1 MIALFNAVQIVPA
14 LLLIL
19 VGAPMLPIL
28 APGHYEATLMGVL
41 IGEALLFLFLTRAA
55 DTQYRIASFTQA
67 VWLFA
72 FAWTAIHFLGG
83 VQFRLNLTI
92 AFATAAL
99 IGTQAH
105 PVHSVYI
112 ILLTIAGAGVAVSNR
127 LFGFLPGTQP
137 STVQNIP
144 EFVFSIF
151 FPVVSVMLFQI
162 VLLGFKRGKPV
173 AARPAP
179 PPEAAK
185 PVPKDDR
192 PTPTGSVIMTTD
204 GEMVDPG
211 QPPSEST
218 ATQYFNR
225 VYLANQGDQALKDM
239 KDILNTVVYFMS
251 RNFKAYTSLGF
262 LVSEL
267 GDKLTLNAVVTK
279 SRNLNYECEIEFGQG
294 VIGSAVNK
302 PAGFITGNLRSYT
315 GDLEYYTQQ
324 ENINSM
330 MIMRVMDNQ
339 SKRIQGLLVVDSEN
353 MRAFTDE
360 HKELMYRFTQ
370 IASAM
375 ITSAKLTYQMNKVAI
390 QADLQYEIAK
400 KLSESLKVEEVID
413 VLTQSLMRTFEH
425 DRLII
430 IAYNSATAKG
440 AVWRII
446 GDPGNIAEGME
457 FDIHDQRSLYGSV
470 FRNRRSVVSQ
480 GFRIEQSFVRFD
492 RDEPAEA
499 KPQDILIAPIHDDRQ
514 AVWAVIGLESNKP
527 GVYSQSELQLLKTI
541 MANVTT
547 ALTKARMY
555 TEMEKLATID
565 GLTQIANHRKFQD
578 IMTMELER
586 SQRYNTPLTLLLMDI
601 DHFKKFNDTYGH
613 PVGDLVLQMVAKA
626 LQGSI
631 RNTDYC
637 ARYGGEEF
645 VVVLIQADEAQSR
658 VLAERIRKAVES
670 LQIQN
675 DDKILRVTV
684 SIGSAT
690 FPFDGGTKQELI
702 DNSDKSMYASKQ
714 GGRNRVSFFSEVKHT
729 PAGIAPA
736 PH

>member
-1 MIALFNAVQIVPA
+1 MMAFLTAMQILPALALCLLGAPILPVPA
-14 LLLIL
+14 LS
-19 VGAPMLPIL
+19 
-28 APGHYEATLMGVL
+28 HYEATLMGVL
-41 IGEALLFLFLTRAA
+41 VAEALIFLFLTRS
-55 DTQYRIASFTQA
+55 TESQYRIGSFAQA

-72 FAWTAIHFLGG
+72 FAWMAIHLLGG
-83 VQFRLNLTI
+83 VQYRLNLTI
-92 AFATAAL
+92 ALATAAL

-112 ILLTIAGAGVAVSNR
+112 ILLTIASAVSLVTNR
-127 LFGFLPGTQP
+127 LYGFMPGSP
-137 STVQNIP
+137 ASAVQNIP
-144 EFVFSIF
+144 EYVFSIF
-151 FPVVSVMLFQI
+151 FPVVSVTVFQA
-162 VLLGFKRGKPV
+162 VLLGFKHGMPV
-173 AARPAP
+173 AARKPVTV
-179 PPEAAK
+179 PEA
-185 PVPKDDR
+185 PVAPLAGVDI
-192 PTPTGSVIMTTD
+192 PTPKGSVILSGD
-204 GEMVDPG
+204 DN
-211 QPPSEST
+211 QPEASQ
-218 ATQYFNR
+218 ATQFFKR
-225 VYLANQGDQALKDM
+225 VYLENQGDQALKDM

-279 SRNLNYECEIEFGQG
+279 SRNLNYDCVIEFGKG
-294 VIGSAVNK
+294 TIGSAVNK
-302 PAGFITGNLRSYT
+302 PAGFVTGNLRSYT
-315 GDLEYYTQQ
+315 GELEYYSQQ

-425 DRLII
+425 DRLVI
-430 IAYNSATAKG
+430 IAYNSASAKG

-446 GDPGNIAEGME
+446 GDPGIIAEGME
-457 FDIHDQRSLYGSV
+457 FDIHDDRSLYGSV

-480 GFRIEQSFVRFD
+480 GFRLEKSFVRFD
-492 RDEPAEA
+492 RDEPPEA
-499 KPQDILIAPIHDDRQ
+499 RPQDILIAPIHDDRQ
-514 AVWAVIGLESNKP
+514 SVWAVVGLESNRG
-527 GVYSQSELQLLKTI
+527 GVYSQPELQLLKTI

-578 IMTMELER
+578 IMTMEMER

-645 VVVLIQADEAQSR
+645 VVVLIQADEAQSHI
-658 VLAERIRKAVES
+658 LAERIRKAVES

-675 DDKILRVTV
+675 DGKILRVTV

-690 FPFDGGTKQELI
+690 YPFDAGSKQELI
-702 DNSDKSMYASKQ
+702 DNSDKAMYASKQ
-714 GGRNRVSFFSEVKHT
+714 GGRNRVSFFSQVKGT
-729 PAGIAPA
+729 PAAISPA

>member
-1 MIALFNAVQIVPA
+1 MKSIFPILEIVPA
-14 LLLIL
+14 ILICL
-19 VGAPMLPIL
+19 FGVHFLPVL
-28 APGHYEATLMGVL
+28 HTHYEAMLMLALVV
-41 IGEALLFLFLTRAA
+41 EAILFLFLTRSS
-55 DTQYRIASFTQA
+55 DSQYRMGTFTQ
-67 VWLFA
+67 VIWLFA
-72 FAWTAIHFLGG
+72 FAWVSMHLLGG
-83 VQFRLNLTI
+83 IQFRLNLVVI
-92 AFATAAL
+92 FATAAL
-99 IGTQAH
+99 IGTLSH

-112 ILLTIAGAGVAVSNR
+112 ILLTIVAALIDVTNR
-127 LFGFLPGTQP
+127 LYGYLPGSPP
-137 STVQNIP
+137 SNIQNIP
-144 EFVFSIF
+144 EFVFSVF
-151 FPVVSVMLFQI
+151 FPVVTVVLFQV
-162 VLLGFKRGKPV
+162 VLLGFKRDSGGAPAK
-173 AARPAP
+173 AAPAP
-179 PPEAAK
+179 EPVTSPILSAK
-185 PVPKDDR
+185 DRATPK
-192 PTPTGSVIMTTD
+192 GSVILSQD
-204 GEMVDPG
+204 AQLADPASAS
-211 QPPSEST
+211 QFFS
-218 ATQYFNR
+218 R
-225 VYLANQGDQALKDM
+225 VYLENQGEQALRDM

-251 RNFKAYTSLGF
+251 RNFKAYTSIGF

-267 GDKLTLNAVVTK
+267 GDKLAINSVVTK
-279 SRNLNYECEIEFGQG
+279 SRNLNYDCVIEFGKG

-302 PAGFITGNLRSYT
+302 PAGFITGNLKSYT
-315 GDLEYYTQQ
+315 GELEYYSEK

-330 MIMRVMDNQ
+330 MIMRIMDNQ
-339 SKRIQGLLVVDSEN
+339 SKSIQGLLVVDSEN

-400 KLSESLKVEEVID
+400 KLSESLKVEEVIE

-430 IAYNSATAKG
+430 CAYNAATAKG
-440 AVWRII
+440 TLWRVI
-446 GDPGNIAEGME
+446 GNSDGVAEGME
-457 FDIHDQRSLYGSV
+457 FDIHNERSLYGSI

-480 GFRIEQSFVRFD
+480 GFRNETRYVRFD
-492 RDEPAEA
+492 KDEPPEV
-499 KPQDILIAPIHDDRQ
+499 KPQDILMAPIHDDRQ
-514 AVWAVIGLESNKP
+514 SVWAVVGLESNRP
-527 GVYSQSELQLLKTI
+527 GVYSQTELQLLKTI

-578 IMTMELER
+578 IMTQELER
-586 SQRYNTPLTLLLMDI
+586 SQRYNTPMTLLLMDI

-613 PVGDLVLQMVAKA
+613 PVGDLVLQQVAKA

-645 VVVLIQADEAQSR
+645 VVVLIQADETQSQ

-670 LQIQN
+670 VQIAN

-690 FPFDGGTKQELI
+690 FPMDGTTKQDLI
-702 DNSDKSMYASKQ
+702 DNADKAMYFSKQ
-714 GGRNRVSFFSEVKHT
+714 GGRNRVSYFSQIRGT
-729 PAGIAPA
+729 AAAAAPA
-736 PH
+736 AH

>member
-1 MIALFNAVQIVPA
+1 MIGFLNAMQIIPA
-14 LLLIL
+14 LLLVL
-19 VGAPMLPIL
+19 AGAPVLPVPFL
-28 APGHYEATLMGVL
+28 GHYETSLMGAV
-41 IGEALLFLFLTRAA
+41 IVQALLFLFLTRAA
-55 DTQYRIASFTQA
+55 NTQYRIASFAQA
-67 VWLFA
+67 LWLFA
-72 FAWTAIHFLGG
+72 FAWCCIQMLGG
-83 VQFRLNLTI
+83 IQFRLNL
-92 AFATAAL
+92 ALLLATAAL
-99 IGTQAH
+99 IGTQSH

-112 ILLTIAGAGVAVSNR
+112 LLLTIAAAISVVANR
-127 LFGFLPGTQP
+127 IYGFLPGATP

-151 FPVVSVMLFQI
+151 FPVLSVILFQV

-173 AARPAP
+173 AARQAPAP
-179 PPEAAK
+179 EVPTAA
-185 PVPKDDR
+185 PKNDK
-192 PTPTGSVIMTTD
+192 PTPTGSVIMTMD
-204 GEMVDPG
+204 HDIVDPN
-211 QPPSEST
+211 QAS
-218 ATQYFNR
+218 QHFNR
-225 VYLANQGDQALKDM
+225 VYLSNQGDQALKDM

-262 LVSEL
+262 LVSDL

-302 PAGFITGNLRSYT
+302 PGGFITGNLRSYT
-315 GDLEYYTQQ
+315 GDLEYYKEK

-425 DRLII
+425 DRLVI

-440 AVWRII
+440 AVWRLI

-480 GFRIEQSFVRFD
+480 GFRVEQSFVRFD
-492 RDEPAEA
+492 KDEPAEV

-514 AVWAVIGLESNKP
+514 AVWAVVGLESNRG

-578 IMTMELER
+578 IMTMEMER

-613 PVGDLVLQMVAKA
+613 PVGDLVLQQVAKA

-658 VLAERIRKAVES
+658 ILAERIRKAVES
-670 LQIQN
+670 VQIQN

-690 FPFDGGTKQELI
+690 FPFDAANKQELI
-702 DNSDKSMYASKQ
+702 DNSDKAMYASKQ
-714 GGRNRVSFFSEVKHT
+714 GGRNQVSFFSQVRGT
-729 PAGIAPA
+729 PAAIAPA

>member
-1 MIALFNAVQIVPA
+1 MAILNALQIVPA
-14 LLLIL
+14 LLLVL
-19 VGAPMLPIL
+19 VGAPMLPVL
-28 APGHYEATLMGVL
+28 PAEHYEATLMGVL
-41 IGEALLFLFLTRAA
+41 VAEALLLLFLTRAA
-55 DTQYRIASFTQA
+55 DTQYRIASFAQA

-72 FAWTAIHFLGG
+72 FAWASIHMLGG
-83 VQFRLNLTI
+83 IQFRMNLTI

-112 ILLTIAGAGVAVSNR
+112 ILLTIAGAISVVTNR
-127 LFGFLPGTQP
+127 LYGFLPGTPP
-137 STVQNIP
+137 STIQNIP
-144 EFVFSIF
+144 EFVFSVF
-151 FPVVSVMLFQI
+151 FPVVSVTLFQI

-173 AARPAP
+173 VRQAQAAEVPVQAP
-179 PPEAAK
+179 PSN
-185 PVPKDDR
+185 DR
-192 PTPTGSVIMTTD
+192 PTPKESVIMTA
-204 GEMVDPG
+204 EHEIADPN
-211 QPPSEST
+211 QTS
-218 ATQYFNR
+218 QHFNR

-279 SRNLNYECEIEFGQG
+279 SRNLNYECVIEFGKG

-315 GDLEYYTQQ
+315 GDLEYYSQP

-430 IAYNSATAKG
+430 VAYNSATAKG

-446 GDPGNIAEGME
+446 GDPGNITEGME
-457 FDIHDQRSLYGSV
+457 FDIHDNRSLYGSV

-480 GFRIEQSFVRFD
+480 GFRVEQRFVRFD
-492 RDEPAEA
+492 REEPAEM

-514 AVWAVIGLESNKP
+514 AVWAVVGLESNRG

-586 SQRYNTPLTLLLMDI
+586 SQRYNTPMTLLLMDI

-658 VLAERIRKAVES
+658 ILAERIRKAVES

-690 FPFDGGTKQELI
+690 FPFDGSTKQELI

>member
-1 MIALFNAVQIVPA
+1 MMVFLTVLQIIPA
-14 LLLIL
+14 LLLSL
-19 VGAPMLPIL
+19 VGAPMLPVP
-28 APGHYEATLMGVL
+28 AVPHYEAALTGTLVA
-41 IGEALLFLFLTRAA
+41 EAIFFLFLTRST
-55 DTQYRIASFTQA
+55 DSQYRIATFSQA

-72 FAWTAIHFLGG
+72 FAWVAMHLLGG
-83 VQFRLNLTI
+83 VQYKLNLTI
-92 AFATAAL
+92 ALATAAL
-99 IGTQAH
+99 IGTQSH

-112 ILLTIAGAGVAVSNR
+112 ILLTIAGAVSIVTNH
-127 LFGFLPGTQP
+127 LYGFLPGTPP

-144 EFVFSIF
+144 EYVFSIF
-151 FPVVSVMLFQI
+151 FPVVSVTLFQV
-162 VLLGFKRGKPV
+162 VLLGFKRGKMVLPKPV
-173 AARPAP
+173 P
-179 PPEAAK
+179 PPEA
-185 PVPKDDR
+185 PVSPLQAAADR
-192 PTPTGSVIMTTD
+192 PTPQGSVIMS
-204 GEMVDPG
+204 GEDKLVETS
-211 QPPSEST
+211 Q
-218 ATQYFNR
+218 ATQFFNR
-225 VYLANQGDQALKDM
+225 VYLENQGDQALKDM

-279 SRNLNYECEIEFGQG
+279 SRNLNYDCVIEFGKG
-294 VIGSAVNK
+294 TIGSAVNK

-315 GDLEYYTQQ
+315 GELEYYTEQ

-339 SKRIQGLLVVDSEN
+339 SKRIQGLLLVDSEN

-430 IAYNSATAKG
+430 VAYNSATAKG

-446 GDPGNIAEGME
+446 GDPGALTEGME
-457 FDIHDQRSLYGSV
+457 FDIHDNRSLYGSV
-470 FRNRRSVVSQ
+470 FRNRKSVVSQ
-480 GFRIEQSFVRFD
+480 GFRLETRFVRFD
-492 RDEPAEA
+492 RDEPEEA

-514 AVWAVIGLESNKP
+514 SVWAVVGLESNRA
-527 GVYSQSELQLLKTI
+527 GVYSQTELQLLKTI

-658 VLAERIRKAVES
+658 ILAERIRKAVES
-670 LQIQN
+670 LQIEN
-675 DDKILRVTV
+675 DGRVLRVTV

-690 FPFDGGTKQELI
+690 YQVDAANKQELI
-702 DNSDKSMYASKQ
+702 DNADKAMYSSKQ
-714 GGRNRVSFFSEVKHT
+714 NGRNQVSYFSQVKLIQASAVPSH
-729 PAGIAPA
+729 
-736 PH
+736 

>member
-1 MIALFNAVQIVPA
+1 MMVALTALQIVPA
-14 LLLIL
+14 ILLALF
-19 VGAPMLPIL
+19 GAPMLPVL
-28 APGHYEATLMGVL
+28 GPGHYEATLMGVL
-41 IGEALLFLFLTRAA
+41 VGEAILFLVLTRAP
-55 DTQYRIASFTQA
+55 DTQYRIATFAQA
-67 VWLFA
+67 AWLFA
-72 FAWTAIHFLGG
+72 LAWCAIHMLGG
-83 VQFRLNLTI
+83 VNFRINL
-92 AFATAAL
+92 AVALATAAL

-112 ILLTIAGAGVAVSNR
+112 ILMTIGGAVVNVTNK
-127 LFGFLPGTQP
+127 LYGFLPGSP
-137 STVQNIP
+137 ASDVQNIP
-144 EFVFSIF
+144 EFVFSVF
-151 FPVVSVMLFQI
+151 FPIVTVVLFQV

-173 AARPAP
+173 AAKQSHSPEPQAAPALQVD
-179 PPEAAK
+179 K
-185 PVPKDDR
+185 
-192 PTPTGSVIMTTD
+192 PTPRGSVIMSD
-204 GEMVDPG
+204 QPAMSDPT
-211 QPPSEST
+211 Q
-218 ATQYFNR
+218 ATQFFNR
-225 VYLANQGDQALKDM
+225 VYLENQGDQALKDM

-251 RNFKAYTSLGF
+251 RNFKAYTSIGF
-262 LVSEL
+262 LVSEHS
-267 GDKLTLNAVVTK
+267 DKLTINAVVTK
-279 SRNLNYECEIEFGQG
+279 SRNLNYDCVIEFGKG

-315 GDLEYYTQQ
+315 GELEYYKEQ

-339 SKRIQGLLVVDSEN
+339 SKRIQGLLLVDSEN

-390 QADLQYEIAK
+390 QADLNYEISK

-440 AVWRII
+440 AVWRVI
-446 GDPGNIAEGME
+446 GDPGGLAEGME

-480 GFRIEQSFVRFD
+480 GFRVEERFVRFD
-492 RDEPAEA
+492 RDEPAEL

-514 AVWAVIGLESNKP
+514 AVWAVVGLESNRA
-527 GVYSQSELQLLKTI
+527 GVYSQTELQLLKTI

-555 TEMEKLATID
+555 TEMEKMATID

-645 VVVLIQADEAQSR
+645 VVVLTHADEAQSHI
-658 VLAERIRKAVES
+658 LAERVRKAVES
-670 LQIQN
+670 MQIQN
-675 DDKILRVTV
+675 EDKILRVTV

-690 FPFDGGTKQELI
+690 YPVDAADKQELI
-702 DNSDKSMYASKQ
+702 DNADKAMYASKQ
-714 GGRNRVSFFSEVKHT
+714 SGRNRVSFFSQVRNT
-729 PAGIAPA
+729 PAGIAPQ